1 MHTNYVH
8 SGIGR
13 IRWQDGQRV
22 LSQSRNIEGKLKRL
36 DPKRYRG
43 FIENISSLFG
53 MLSDYWAGN
62 YSAMPWTVVA
72 AIIFALLYFLNPAD
86 LIPDII
92 PGLGY
97 IDDASVV
104 GIVVAS
110 IEHHIGAYRQWKHR
124 SRLMPGRRRP

>member
-1 MHTNYVH
+1 MHSNYVH

-22 LSQSRNIEGKLKRL
+22 LSQSRNLEAKVKRL

-53 MLSDYWAGN
+53 MLSDYWTGN

-110 IEHHIGAYRQWKHR
+110 IEHHIGAYRHWKQR
-124 SRLMPGRRRP
+124 SLLPGRRRP